1 MQIITSFSPLQ
12 YTSTFN
18 QSQFLH
24 LHYLCF
30 INSSITMSKN
40 NGKLVIFSAPSGA
53 GKSTLVN
60 YLLPHFPQLSFSISA
75 TSRAQR
81 GQEEDGKD
89 YYFLSS
95 EDFQNRVAQDEL
107 LEWEEVYAGTYYGTL
122 RSEVDR
128 IWSEGKVVVFDIDVV
143 GALNLKKQFGDRALA
158 LFVQAPSVEV
168 LEQRLRGRATDSE
181 EKIEQRVA
189 KATIEMARAPEFDKV
204 VINDD
209 LDTAK
214 AESLAILKNFLG
226 V

>member
-1 MQIITSFSPLQ
+1 
-12 YTSTFN
+12 
-18 QSQFLH
+18 
-24 LHYLCF
+24 
-30 INSSITMSKN
+30 MSEN

-60 YLLPHFPQLSFSISA
+60 YLLPQFPQLNFSISA
-75 TSRAQR
+75 TSRAPR
-81 GQEEDGKD
+81 GREEHGKD

-95 EDFQNRVAQDEL
+95 EEFQARVAKDEL

-122 RSEVDR
+122 RSEVER

-181 EKIEQRVA
+181 EKIQQRVA
-189 KATIEMARAPEFDKV
+189 KATIEMARAPEFDQV
-204 VINDD
+204 VVNDD
-209 LDTAK
+209 LETAK
-214 AESLAILKNFLG
+214 AEALAILKDFLG
-226 V
+226 A